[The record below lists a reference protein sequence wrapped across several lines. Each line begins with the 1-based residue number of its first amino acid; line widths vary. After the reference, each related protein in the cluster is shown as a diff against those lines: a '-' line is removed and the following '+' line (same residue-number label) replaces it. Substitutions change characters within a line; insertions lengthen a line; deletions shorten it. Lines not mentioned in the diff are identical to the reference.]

1 MIRKESRRKGTQM
14 AQSVECL
21 LSNREDLSLV
31 CSAYIKKKKK
41 KVDVHP

>member
-41 KVDVHP
+41 VDVHP